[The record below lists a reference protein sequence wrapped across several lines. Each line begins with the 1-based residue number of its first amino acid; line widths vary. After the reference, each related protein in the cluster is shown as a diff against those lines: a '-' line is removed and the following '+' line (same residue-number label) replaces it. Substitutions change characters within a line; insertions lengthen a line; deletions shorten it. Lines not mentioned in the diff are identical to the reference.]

1 MFGSAAVLQQKVPV
15 EAEVHTVPME
25 HPEDISGV
33 AQLFDSGVVDPA
45 NVIAVMAQT
54 EGGGE
59 GRATAA
65 AALRRLLGTR
75 LGVAA
80 EMVSTTVPMLMI
92 GGTAGLM
99 CPHFTLFVNRPATAP
114 GQPGVERLV
123 LSAALTR
130 AFGAEEL
137 GTLVEVREV
146 ATAVSKAMAAAGISD
161 PGQVRNVQLK
171 TPALTAEL
179 MRDAVRSG
187 KSLCSADL
195 SVAGARTRG
204 AAALGAAVALGEL
217 DIDAISEN
225 AIGRDTHLFTQRAFA
240 SAGEEQNAIS
250 VVVIGN
256 VDGAPGRLR
265 VASGVMAHQ
274 LDLRRAHEVF
284 ATAGITLANGTVGEQ
299 DRPRIKAVFV
309 KAGADA
315 VGDVVGRRHTMLSGP
330 LAAHSGNQAKAVAHA
345 ILSSIV
351 GDSLVL
357 ANAGPDHQGAPGSN
371 LLCIIA
377 QP

>member
-1 MFGSAAVLQQKVPV
+1 MLGSAAVLQHRVPV

-25 HPEDISGV
+25 HPEDISSV
-33 AQLFDSGVVDPA
+33 AQLFDRGLVDPA

-65 AALRRLLGTR
+65 AALRRLLGAR
-75 LGVAA
+75 LGVPT
-80 EMVSTTVPMLMI
+80 ETVSSNVPMLMI

-99 CPHFTLFVNRPATAP
+99 CPHFTLFVNRPAVTP

-123 LSAALTR
+123 LSAVLTR
-130 AFGAEEL
+130 VLRPEEL
-137 GTLVEVREV
+137 GTLTEVREV
-146 ATAVSKAMAAAGISD
+146 AAAVSKAMDAAGISD

-171 TPALTAEL
+171 TPALTAES
-179 MRDAVRSG
+179 MKDAAQNG
-187 KSLCSADL
+187 KPLCSTNL

-217 DIDAISEN
+217 DLQTISED
-225 AIGRDTHLFTQRAFA
+225 AIGRDTRLFTQRAFA
-240 SAGEEQNAIS
+240 SSGEEQSGVS

-256 VDGAPGRLR
+256 VDGAPGHLR
-265 VASGVMAHQ
+265 VANGVMAHQ
-274 LDLRRAHEVF
+274 FDLRSAHQVF
-284 ATAGITLANGTVGEQ
+284 ASAGITLASGTVREQ

-330 LAAHSGNQAKAVAHA
+330 LAADSGNQAKAVAHA
-345 ILSSIV
+345 ILSGIV

-357 ANAGPDHQGAPGSN
+357 ANAGPDHQGVPGSN